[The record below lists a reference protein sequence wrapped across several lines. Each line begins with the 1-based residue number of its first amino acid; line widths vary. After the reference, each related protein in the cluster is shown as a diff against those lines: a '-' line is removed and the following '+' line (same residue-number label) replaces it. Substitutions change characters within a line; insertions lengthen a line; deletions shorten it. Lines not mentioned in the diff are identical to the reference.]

1 MDYYYYLADVVL
13 KQLVDVK
20 FKSKLNQER

>member
-1 MDYYYYLADVVL
+1 LVDVVL

>member
-1 MDYYYYLADVVL
+1 LVDVVL

-20 FKSKLNQER
+20 FKSKLN

>member
-1 MDYYYYLADVVL
+1 LVDVVL
-13 KQLVDVK
+13 KQQVDVK

>member
-1 MDYYYYLADVVL
+1 LVDVDL

>member
-1 MDYYYYLADVVL
+1 LVDVVL
-13 KQLVDVK
+13 KQLVDDK

>member
-1 MDYYYYLADVVL
+1 LVEVVL

>member
-1 MDYYYYLADVVL
+1 LVDVVL
-13 KQLVDVK
+13 KQLVDAK